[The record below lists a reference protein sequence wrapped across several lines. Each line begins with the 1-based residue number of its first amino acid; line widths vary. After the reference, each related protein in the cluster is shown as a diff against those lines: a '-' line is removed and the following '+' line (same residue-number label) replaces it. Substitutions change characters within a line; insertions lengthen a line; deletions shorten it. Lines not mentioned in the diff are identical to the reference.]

1 MKVSRTIIKRLTQAA
16 PLVLLSAC
24 AVGPDYKKPDVET
37 PQAFKENTDWKVAQP
52 SDNAVP
58 TKWWEVYNDPVL
70 NQLEEQVLVSN
81 QNLAQAEAQY
91 REAKALVRGAQA
103 NYYPTVTANV
113 SSTRAGGLASTN
125 KSAAALA
132 SATGGSGGTGSAA
145 PPSTADALSIA
156 ASWEPDLWGHVR
168 RLVEANSSSAQASAA
183 QLAAMRLSLQST
195 LAQDYFQLRD
205 LDADRQLYDK
215 TVIDYKKSL
224 LLTQN
229 QYNAGIVPKDNVVV
243 ADTLVKT
250 TEAQAIDFD
259 AARATTEHAI
269 ATLVGKPAST
279 FSIAPVDHFIDT
291 AVPSI
296 PLGVPSALLERRP
309 DIANAERQVSAANAQ
324 IGVAKSAY
332 FPNLTL
338 AASGGYDSSGLA
350 HWISLPNRLWSVG
363 PSLAETLF
371 DGGARAATTDQAV
384 ATYDASVANYRQTVL
399 TGFQQVEDSIAS
411 LRILEQESHKQ
422 LEAVTLSRQAV
433 TLTLNQYKAGVVP
446 FLDVIP
452 VETTALS
459 NERAYVDLLSKR
471 LVSSVQLIAA
481 LGGGWDVSK
490 LPDSHEVAKEN

>member
-24 AVGPDYKKPDVET
+24 AVGPDYKKPTVET

-52 SDNAVP
+52 SDNALP
-58 TKWWEVYNDPVL
+58 TKWWEIYNDPVL

-91 REAKALVRGAQA
+91 REAKAVVRGAQA
-103 NYYPTVTANV
+103 NFYPTVTANV

-125 KSAAALA
+125 KSAASIA
-132 SATGGSGGTGSAA
+132 SGSAA
-145 PPSTADALSIA
+145 GPSTADALSIA

-183 QLAAMRLSLQST
+183 ELAAMRLSLQST
-195 LAQDYFQLRD
+195 LAQSYFQLRD

-224 LLTQN
+224 QLTQN

-291 AVPSI
+291 AIPAI

-309 DIANAERQVSAANAQ
+309 DVSNAERQVAAANAQ

-338 AASGGYDSSGLA
+338 AASGGYDSSGLSK
-350 HWISLPNRLWSVG
+350 WISLPNRLWSVG

-371 DGGARAATTDQAV
+371 DGGARSAATDQAV

-399 TGFQQVEDSIAS
+399 TGFQQVEDGIAS
-411 LRILEQESHKQ
+411 LRILETESNKQ

-433 TLTLNQYKAGVVP
+433 TLTLNQYKAGIVP

-490 LPDSHEVAKEN
+490 LPDTKEVAKEN

>member
-1 MKVSRTIIKRLTQAA
+1 MKVSKTIIKRLTQAA

-37 PQAFKENTDWKVAQP
+37 PQAYKENTDWKVAQP
-52 SDNAVP
+52 SDNALP
-58 TKWWEVYNDPVL
+58 TKWWEIYNDPVL

-91 REAKALVRGAQA
+91 REAKAQVRGAQA
-103 NYYPTVTANV
+103 GFYPTVSANV

-125 KSAAALA
+125 KSAATLA
-132 SATGGSGGTGSAA
+132 GSVA

-168 RLVEANSSSAQASAA
+168 RLVEANSSTAQASAA

-195 LAQDYFQLRD
+195 LAQTYFQLRD

-224 LLTQN
+224 QLTQN

-250 TEAQAIDFD
+250 TESQAIDFD
-259 AARATTEHAI
+259 AARATAEHAI
-269 ATLVGKPAST
+269 AVLVGKPASI
-279 FSIAPVDHFIDT
+279 FSIAPRDNFIDT
-291 AVPSI
+291 AVPAI

-309 DIANAERQVSAANAQ
+309 DVSNAERQIAAANAQ

-384 ATYDASVANYRQTVL
+384 AAYDASVANYRQTVL
-399 TGFQQVEDSIAS
+399 TSFQQVEDGVAS

-433 TLTLNQYKAGVVP
+433 TLTLNQYKAGIVP

-471 LVSSVQLIAA
+471 LVSSVQLVAA

-490 LPDSHEVAKEN
+490 LPDTKEVAKEN

>member
-1 MKVSRTIIKRLTQAA
+1 
-16 PLVLLSAC
+16 
-24 AVGPDYKKPDVET
+24 VET
-37 PQAFKENTDWKVAQP
+37 PQAFKENADWKVAQP
-52 SDNAVP
+52 SDNALP
-58 TKWWEVYNDPVL
+58 TKWWEIYNDPVL

-103 NYYPTVTANV
+103 NFFPTVNASV

-125 KSAAALA
+125 KSAAAL
-132 SATGGSGGTGSAA
+132 SGSTA
-145 PPSTADALSIA
+145 PPSTADALSIS

-183 QLAAMRLSLQST
+183 ELAAMRLSLQST
-195 LAQDYFQLRD
+195 LAQEYFQLRD

-224 LLTQN
+224 QLTQN
-229 QYNAGIVPKDNVVV
+229 QYNAGIVPRDNVVV

-259 AARATTEHAI
+259 ATRASTEHAI

-279 FSIAPVDHFIDT
+279 FSIARVDHFIDT
-291 AVPSI
+291 AVPAI

-309 DIANAERQVSAANAQ
+309 DVANAERQVAAANAQ

-338 AASGGYDSSGLA
+338 AASGGYDSSGLSK
-350 HWISLPNRLWSVG
+350 WISLPNRLWSVG

-371 DGGARAATTDQAV
+371 DGGARAAATDQAI
-384 ATYDASVANYRQTVL
+384 ATYDANVASYRQTVL
-399 TGFQQVEDSIAS
+399 TGFQQVEDGISS
-411 LRILEQESHKQ
+411 LRILEQESNKQ

-446 FLDVIP
+446 FLEVIP

-471 LVSSVQLIAA
+471 LVTSVQLVAA

-490 LPDSHEVAKEN
+490 LPDTKEVAKEN